1 MNDNYE
7 LYHHGVLGM
16 KWGVRKFIER
26 HDKGKTHRDRLQ
38 NKYLERGYSKEEA
51 SKRADD
57 RIRAEKALAIAG
69 GVTLTAAVAFYAHHK
84 YTTDEVISK
93 NVKFQ
98 KIMSLPDGVRPS
110 GNLNYMAFKKR
121 DKKRYE
127 GTYAQ
132 SLLADKWRRGS
143 NEQIKKLTTQFNR
156 DVKIASPK
164 RARDTFKDLYKKD
177 PEFRNLVSKVSNIAN
192 AETDSTKKQAKAYKA
207 LDSLVKGKNKNF
219 HGKAYDGF
227 NGTLAGKGETFDKLR
242 SKYYEALKKQGV
254 DAVIDR
260 NDKALSGYGTKKPV
274 IMLRQIGARNN
285 MREMSTNEILAKGL
299 REELKDTGRKYVKYM
314 LATSAI
320 TTAAAAKEEYDKQM
334 SERNTKKTTKRK

>member
-1 MNDNYE
+1 MQK
-7 LYHHGVLGM
+7 LIVL
-16 KWGVRKFIER
+16 
-26 HDKGKTHRDRLQ
+26 
-38 NKYLERGYSKEEA
+38 
-51 SKRADD
+51 
-57 RIRAEKALAIAG
+57 
-69 GVTLTAAVAFYAHHK
+69 
-84 YTTDEVISK
+84 
-93 NVKFQ
+93 
-98 KIMSLPDGVRPS
+98 
-110 GNLNYMAFKKR
+110 
-121 DKKRYE
+121 
-127 GTYAQ
+127 
-132 SLLADKWRRGS
+132 
-143 NEQIKKLTTQFNR
+143 
-156 DVKIASPK
+156 
-164 RARDTFKDLYKKD
+164 
-177 PEFRNLVSKVSNIAN
+177 
-192 AETDSTKKQAKAYKA
+192 KKQAKAYKA

-299 REELKDTGRKYVKYM
+299 REELKDTGRKYIKYM

-320 TTAAAAKEEYDKQM
+320 TTASAAKEEYDKQM